1 MGEARQR
8 PSAEA
13 VLGHY
18 EAQGLDI
25 AALGYAEA
33 EDRLGPRDKPPEGAA
48 VASCVA
54 SALSTIDAIIAS
66 SMPELER
73 QEGKRVGCVAGCAMC
88 CHQTIEISCS
98 EVVMI
103 AWAIRGG
110 PDAGAARQAF
120 AAQAEAIIGRT
131 KAERYARGIA
141 CAALEGNLCG
151 IYPVRPGACRGYYS
165 LSKLACKKDWSDRL
179 SRRRPAGVPTVA
191 PFQVLPV
198 MAVIGVDLRLRER
211 GLELVRVELA
221 AGIAAALEPGAIEAW
236 LAGGR
241 VFAGL
246 AFGNY
251 PATLDAVANRIG
263 AMRH

>member
-1 MGEARQR
+1 MNPSR

-13 VLGHY
+13 AFGRHCD
-18 EAQGLDI
+18 QGIDF
-25 AALGYAEA
+25 AAMIYAEA
-33 EDRLGPRDKPPEGAA
+33 EDRLGPRDKPPEAAA

-54 SALSTIDAIIAS
+54 SALSTVDRIIAD
-66 SMPELER
+66 SMPELRR
-73 QEGKRVGCVAGCAMC
+73 QQGKPVGCAAGCAMC

-103 AWAIRGG
+103 AQAIRGG
-110 PDAGAARQAF
+110 PDEDSARQAF
-120 AAQAEAIIGRT
+120 GAQAAAIVGRS

-141 CAALEGNLCG
+141 CGALEGDLCG
-151 IYPVRPGACRGYYS
+151 IYDVRPGACRGYFS
-165 LSKLACKKDWSDRL
+165 LSKLACKKDWRDRM
-179 SRRRPAGVPTVA
+179 SQRRPAGVPTVG
-191 PFQVLPV
+191 PFQLLPA

-236 LAGGR
+236 LGGGR

-246 AFGNY
+246 AFGDY

-263 AMRH
+263 VKRH

>member
-1 MGEARQR
+1 MR
-8 PSAEA
+8 PSAPTAEA
-13 VLGHY
+13 ISGHL
-18 EAQGLDI
+18 EAQGLDL

-33 EDRLGPRDKPPEGAA
+33 ESRLGPRDRPLEGAA

-54 SALSTIDAIIAS
+54 SALSTIDAIIAANL
-66 SMPELER
+66 PELER
-73 QEGKRVGCVAGCAMC
+73 QQGKRVGCIAGCAMC
-88 CHQTIEISCS
+88 CHQTIELSCS

-110 PDAGAARQAF
+110 PDADAARQAF

-165 LSKLACKKDWSDRL
+165 MSRLACKKDWRDRFTQ
-179 SRRRPAGVPTVA
+179 RRPAGVPTVA
-191 PFQVLPV
+191 PFQMLPV

-241 VFAGL
+241 IFSGIAYGD
-246 AFGNY
+246 Y
-251 PATLDAVANRIG
+251 PATLDAVADRIG
-263 AMRH
+263 VKRH